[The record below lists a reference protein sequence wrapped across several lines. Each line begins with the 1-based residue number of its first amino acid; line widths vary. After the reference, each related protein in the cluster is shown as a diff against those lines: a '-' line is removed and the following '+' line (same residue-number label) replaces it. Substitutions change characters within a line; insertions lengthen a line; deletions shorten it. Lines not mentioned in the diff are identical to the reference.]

1 MTALARGTIVESSMQ
16 TPLSKGASWLISQRR
31 ELATRIEDAAAAVL
45 DPRTTVER
53 TMKGPTVCCPG
64 RIRIL
69 RSETDA
75 DLDLRLVIHHEGT
88 ETIVLKAKAPIA
100 TSDIAWTGVENEDHA
115 PDADT
120 SIQRTADALSAF
132 AVILRNMDDGDI
144 SDWNPG
150 DAMPVD
156 EIGAFLVDWILRRD
170 AAKAIGQTAV
180 DVLCTLAQPR
190 LPSHVRLTYGTPF
203 SKECIAGI
211 LEDEE
216 RERLR
221 IESDLWR
228 SALPKIVRV
237 DASYGVHG
245 VVSVGGTYAKSTK
258 IDPVSLMR
266 GMRRLRSLKA
276 RD

>member
-1 MTALARGTIVESSMQ
+1 M
-16 TPLSKGASWLISQRR
+16 
-31 ELATRIEDAAAAVL
+31 L
-45 DPRTTVER
+45 DPRTTIER
-53 TMKGPTVCCPG
+53 TMKGPTICCPG

-69 RSETDA
+69 ESEIDE

-88 ETIVLKAKAPIA
+88 ETIVLKAKAPIT
-100 TSDIAWTGVENEDHA
+100 TSDIAWTGVEDEDHA
-115 PDADT
+115 PDADDP
-120 SIQRTADALSAF
+120 IARTADALSAF

-144 SDWNPG
+144 SDWKPG

-156 EIGAFLVDWILRRD
+156 EIGAFLADWIVRRD

-190 LPSHVRLTYGTPF
+190 LPSLVRLTYGTPF
-203 SKECIAGI
+203 SKECVAGI

-221 IESDLWR
+221 IESDIWR
-228 SALPKIVRV
+228 STLPRIVTV
-237 DASYGVHG
+237 DASYGAHS
-245 VVSVGGTYAKSTK
+245 VVSVGGTHAKSRK

-266 GMRRLRSLKA
+266 GMRTLRSLGPGTG
-276 RD
+276 RPD